1 MIVLMRMWRNWNL
14 HTLLVETENDSVT
27 LENNLAVF
35 QNINYWVT
43 IWLGDSASRFMPKRM
58 RQGARGW
65 CTGMTQRDSMG
76 REVGGRFR
84 MGNTCTP
91 VVDSCQWM
99 AKPLQYCKV
108 ISCREP
114 AHEIPPMTR
123 SWGRK
128 PDRQGGSGFQGFWK
142 AAPGAHLKDDIC
154 LSDACFNRLLLNFCD
169 TGRRPSLISFQ
180 IRINLEL

>member
-35 QNINYWVT
+35 QNINYWV
-43 IWLGDSASRFMPKRM
+43 IMWLGDSASRFMPKRM
-58 RQGARGW
+58 RQGAQGW

-76 REVGGRFR
+76 REVGGGFR

-108 ISCREP
+108 ISCWEP
-114 AHEIPPMTR
+114 AQEIHPWQGHEGENLTGKADQVFRDSEKLPPALT
-123 SWGRK
+123 
-128 PDRQGGSGFQGFWK
+128 
-142 AAPGAHLKDDIC
+142 LKMISVFLMPASIDY
-154 LSDACFNRLLLNFCD
+154 
-169 TGRRPSLISFQ
+169 SLISVTQ
-180 IRINLEL
+180 AEGLPWSLSK